1 MTSAGQSEKKS
12 DLGPLQAL
20 NRVTRVFYAPRA
32 AADEIRAQPN
42 WVFPLLLT
50 LLFSFVTT
58 ALLIDRPETKE
69 IFQKTLE
76 NSGQKLSDLEK
87 VKVVGALRTA
97 SWVIFLAMP
106 VIGNLFIALVLWG
119 AVTLMESKIAFL
131 PVFSYQLHAQMVT
144 LIPRTLGMAWLLG
157 RPGAPATT
165 ADVPPPFTLGALL
178 PGLSG
183 SPILHAVAISLDLF
197 GIWYWI
203 VVVAGLAV
211 VAGLP
216 WRRLVV
222 PAVVLWIL
230 SVLLPAAY
238 VVLASQA

>member
-1 MTSAGQSEKKS
+1 MTSASQSEKRS

-20 NRVTRVFYAPRA
+20 RRVVRTFYAPRDA
-32 AADEIRAQPN
+32 AGEIRTQPN

-69 IFQKTLE
+69 VFQKTLE

-87 VKVVGALRTA
+87 VKLVGALKTA
-97 SWVIFLAMP
+97 SWIVFLAMP

-119 AVTLMESKIAFL
+119 AVTMMESKVAFL

-157 RPGAPATT
+157 RPGAPASTT
-165 ADVPPPFTLGALL
+165 DAPAPFSLGSMLPALN
-178 PGLSG
+178 G
-183 SPILHAVAISLDLF
+183 SPVLHAIAVSLDLF

-216 WRRLVV
+216 WRRLVI
-222 PAVVLWIL
+222 PAAVLWIL

-238 VVLASQA
+238 VMLATHA